1 LEEAEAVAK
10 MKERIAAD
18 AAACESSSARAA
30 PKVEAATTVTK

>member
-10 MKERIAAD
+10 LKERIAAH
-18 AAACESSSARAA
+18 AAACEKSSAPAA